1 MGASASEFISLNPGI
16 QVGAVKMDT
25 AAMADD
31 WQDVLRDEMLHRLL
45 AAAQVNGGLLNV
57 EEHRLDRGTAHPYQL
72 LLEDGGNLPGEGLGH
87 VSHGSGGE
95 VRDGG
100 GGHIEAHFS
109 R

>member
-1 MGASASEFISLNPGI
+1 
-16 QVGAVKMDT
+16 
-25 AAMADD
+25 
-31 WQDVLRDEMLHRLL
+31 
-45 AAAQVNGGLLNV
+45 
-57 EEHRLDRGTAHPYQL
+57 LDRGTAHPYQL